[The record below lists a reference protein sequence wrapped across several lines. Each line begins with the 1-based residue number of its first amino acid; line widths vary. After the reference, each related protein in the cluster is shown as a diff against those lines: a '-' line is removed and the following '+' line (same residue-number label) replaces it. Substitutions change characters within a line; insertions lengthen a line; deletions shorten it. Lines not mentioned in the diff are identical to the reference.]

1 MEFKVLVFEVFLL
14 VTSQT
19 KFLSFQ
25 IWLTQLWGSNRSCLA
40 LKVKNGFNEFGST
53 LNGSKLWFKPKKY
66 MINPQIHS
74 NLNPILGWFQYLVK
88 LGWVR
93 PQDYNFP
100 RFGKAWSGSYGRTRF
115 LMFQD
120 YHIKGLIDI
129 LTKFIGIDHSD
140 KAKVSEGG
148 TWPSISVVCASTY
161 DL

>member
-53 LNGSKLWFKPKKY
+53 LNGSKLWLKPKKY
-66 MINPQIHS
+66 TINPQIHS

-88 LGWVR
+88 LGWLR
-93 PQDYNFP
+93 PQD
-100 RFGKAWSGSYGRTRF
+100 
-115 LMFQD
+115 
-120 YHIKGLIDI
+120 
-129 LTKFIGIDHSD
+129 
-140 KAKVSEGG
+140 
-148 TWPSISVVCASTY
+148 
-161 DL
+161 